1 MYPIAN
7 MLFNSVMTKTRNDED
22 EAFAGLAEPMIKK
35 MQAEMRRA
43 EQRSDGSYDNK
54 LNKDE
59 VTRDNN
65 EKAERARL
73 DNHRCVVLGTGNA
86 EICHIIPFSAN
97 SKDEYRVRFRKY
109 FGSALPCMFSD
120 ALEQHDDSGD
130 DSGDSSGDD
139 EMDLDSEDLDP
150 LTKFTLQCRDVF
162 ASKPGISDRA
172 WNQISLNR
180 QLHKWW
186 SEGFLAFEPLYI
198 DYDFTFKGDTP
209 SVGAPKTF
217 TRIKL
222 QFHWMPRRKDLG
234 SEAPTLE
241 ISKKSQNREALS
253 SILGKTYGDLDPAN
267 PVFAENR
274 QISICHHLQTGD
286 IFYVNVEYRCADRM
300 LAAFKLQWATIMIY
314 SIAGGAES
322 LKDVGDHPDYLDEN
336 LEWLGCPLPTIADLL
351 LEMED

>member
-7 MLFNSVMTKTRNDED
+7 MLFDSVMTKTRNDD
-22 EAFAGLAEPMIKK
+22 GEAFAGLAEPMIKK
-35 MQAEMRRA
+35 MQAEMRRV

-73 DNHRCVVLGTGNA
+73 DKHRCVVLGTGNA

-97 SKDEYRVRFRKY
+97 SKEEYRVRLRKY
-109 FGSALPCMFSD
+109 FGPVLPFMFSD

-130 DSGDSSGDD
+130 DSEDD
-139 EMDLDSEDLDP
+139 EMDVDSGDLDP
-150 LTKFTLQCRDVF
+150 LTEFTIQCRDVF

-198 DYDFTFKGDTP
+198 DYGFTFMSDTP
-209 SVGAPKTF
+209 PVGTPKTF

-222 QFHWMPRRKDLG
+222 QFRWMPRRKNPG
-234 SEAPTLE
+234 SEAPPLE
-241 ISKKSQNREALS
+241 ISKKSQNRESLS

-274 QISICHHLQTGD
+274 QISICHYLQTGD
-286 IFYVNVEYRCADRM
+286 IFMSTWN
-300 LAAFKLQWATIMIY
+300 T
-314 SIAGGAES
+314 GA
-322 LKDVGDHPDYLDEN
+322 
-336 LEWLGCPLPTIADLL
+336 PTAC
-351 LEMED
+351 